1 MKNFALIGAS
11 GYIAPRHMK
20 AIKDTNNNLVA
31 VLDKFDSVGVM
42 DSYFPDADFF
52 TEYERFDRHI
62 SKLKIENKLNLD
74 YVSICTPNYLH
85 DSHIRFALRHGADAI
100 FEKPLVL
107 NPWNI
112 DALKQ
117 IENESGKRIYNI
129 LQLRVHPSII
139 ALKNKIDNGLS
150 NFLINPTLDWKSLT
164 MQVFEKQP
172 NHEILFSG
180 AIPPNP
186 AHLLAN
192 GNFETLINEAKSLY
206 DYIVVDLAPTI
217 LVTDTLLVAHLA
229 DATICAVR
237 ANHTD
242 KKLIPFSM
250 NLSNTNRLKN
260 MTYVINAVKENRS
273 YGYNYNYGYN
283 YGYGDVER

>member
-100 FEKPLVL
+100 CEKPLVL